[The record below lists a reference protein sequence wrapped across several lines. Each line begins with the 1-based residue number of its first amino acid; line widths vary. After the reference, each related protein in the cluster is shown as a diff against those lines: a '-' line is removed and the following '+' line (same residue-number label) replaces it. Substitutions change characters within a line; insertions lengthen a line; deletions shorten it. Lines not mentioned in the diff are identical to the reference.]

1 MDKEEL
7 IAKHFIQKLSQEEQ
21 KEFDKLMDADPKF
34 AKEVAFQKDL
44 KTAIKK
50 EEQDTLKKQLQDFEA
65 EKNSA
70 FNYKN
75 WLVAASV
82 VVLLGISSFW
92 YFNNSTDPQELY
104 VENFEPYRNV
114 VQPIVRGE
122 TKTDLK
128 TKAFT
133 AYETKNYTD
142 ALQYFNEL
150 LQENPD
156 ETIAFYKAN
165 VLLELNKT
173 EEAVAILQN
182 SLMVTDSLDA
192 KSNWYLALAFLKTAD
207 IKNAKKQLKIVSSNP
222 LNDYK
227 KEEAKKV
234 LSQLE

>member
-1 MDKEEL
+1 MDNKEL
-7 IAKHFIQKLSQEEQ
+7 IAKHFTQKLSQEEQ
-21 KEFDKLMDADPKF
+21 KEFDRLLATDPKF
-34 AKEVAFQKDL
+34 ANEVTFQKDL
-44 KTAIKK
+44 KIAIKK
-50 EEQDTLKKQLQDFEA
+50 EEQETLKKQLQDFEA
-65 EKNSA
+65 EKNSD

-150 LQENPD
+150 LKENPD

-182 SLMVTDSLDA
+182 NLMVTDSLDA
-192 KSNWYLALAFLKTAD
+192 KTNWYLALAYLKISD
-207 IKNAKKQLKIVSSNP
+207 IINAKKHLKIVNSNP

>member
-1 MDKEEL
+1 MDKKEL
-7 IAKHFIQKLSQEEQ
+7 IVKHFTQKLSQEEQ
-21 KEFDKLMDADPKF
+21 KEFDLLMASDSNF

-50 EEQDTLKKQLQDFEA
+50 EEQDILKKQLQDFEA

-82 VVLLGISSFW
+82 VVLLGMSSFW
-92 YFNNSTDPQELY
+92 YFNNSIDPQELY

-150 LQENPD
+150 LKENPD

-165 VLLELNKT
+165 VLLKLNKT
-173 EEAVAILQN
+173 GEAMAILKKN
-182 SLMVTDSLDA
+182 LIIDSLNA
-192 KSNWYLALAFLKTAD
+192 KNNWYLALAYLKITD
-207 IKNAKKQLKIVSSNP
+207 IKNAKKHLKIVNSNP
-222 LNDYK
+222 LSDYK
-227 KEEAKKV
+227 NEEAKKV
-234 LSQLE
+234 LKQLE